1 MKQHCLV
8 FIGATSRLREAIEE
22 SYRKAIS
29 AKSSDLI
36 IYIVTNCSI
45 REVIPQVRDI
55 FLHNIVFGI
64 TMYLFSYGE
73 VEKMFNEMER
83 VIDKENSKIIVYV
96 TKDRKE
102 IADMVLQT
110 LKETNME
117 VEEVKVL

>member
-1 MKQHCLV
+1 
-8 FIGATSRLREAIEE
+8 
-22 SYRKAIS
+22 
-29 AKSSDLI
+29 
-36 IYIVTNCSI
+36 
-45 REVIPQVRDI
+45 
-55 FLHNIVFGI
+55 
-64 TMYLFSYGE
+64 MYLFSYGE